1 VDDVFKSFSAKVKKE
16 EQAIDKG
23 GPETQFFSQVWQMMP
38 QLKVST
44 SDGSKSIALFESN
57 DCGYSPMTN
66 AKFASLKYP
75 ELQTQAKRYYRAL
88 GRLFVNCLSMG
99 RTIPDEVLP
108 AIFRNGK

>member
-1 VDDVFKSFSAKVKKE
+1 
-16 EQAIDKG
+16 
-23 GPETQFFSQVWQMMP
+23 
-38 QLKVST
+38 
-44 SDGSKSIALFESN
+44 
-57 DCGYSPMTN
+57 MTN